1 MERRPLSQLIL
12 AFFGLTSKS
21 ARQFR
26 LNIFKEI
33 HEIVFHG
40 QGGYDWQTIYN
51 MPLWLRKYT
60 FHEIKQFYEKKSEA
74 EQSAV
79 SGNKKAL
86 IDTSGNVD
94 KQQFAE
100 VSKQYKGKTS
110 YK

>member
-1 MERRPLSQLIL
+1 MERRPLSRLIL

-21 ARQFR
+21 AKQFR

-40 QGGYDWQTIYN
+40 QGGYDWETIYN

-60 FHEIKQFYEKKSEA
+60 FHEIKQFYDKKSEA
-74 EQSAV
+74 EKSALK
-79 SGNKKAL
+79 GDKKSL
-86 IDTSGNVD
+86 IDPSGKIN
-94 KQQFAE
+94 KEQFAE